1 MSKTKIIPKK
11 VVLFIVEGV
20 SDKQALSNILRKLYK
35 NSREIKFEI
44 TNGDVTSNTD
54 TSVDQVELQVK
65 KIVRT
70 YITDNKLRR
79 NDIFQIIQ
87 IFDMDGAYIPNSAI
101 IHGRTSKFIYSAN
114 SISCLTPKDVIV
126 RNEHKRTLMDKLLSI
141 SEINGIPYEKYF
153 MACNLDHVLYD
164 EQNLVADDK
173 LNRAYE
179 FQSQF
184 RGKEH
189 LFPIFLKQSAGE
201 NIPDDMDK
209 SWQYIKQDLHS
220 LERNTNLHLYFALH
234 PIIG

>member
-1 MSKTKIIPKK
+1 MSKNKILTKK

-20 SDKQALSNILRKLYK
+20 SDKQALNNILRKLYQ

-44 TNGDVTSNTD
+44 TNGDATSNPD

-70 YITDNKLRR
+70 YITDNKLRK
-79 NDIFQIIQ
+79 NDIFQVIQ

-101 IHGRTSKFIYSAN
+101 IRGRTGKFIYTAN
-114 SISCLTPKDVIV
+114 NILCLTPQDVIV
-126 RNEHKRTLMDKLLSI
+126 RNEHKRALMDKLLSI

-153 MACNLDHVLYD
+153 MSCNLDHVLYD
-164 EQNLVADDK
+164 EQNLNADDK
-173 LNRAYE
+173 LNRACE

-184 RGKEH
+184 RGQEH

-201 NIPDDMDK
+201 NMPDDLDK
-209 SWQYIKQDLHS
+209 SWEYIKQDMHS
-220 LERNTNLHLYFALH
+220 LERNTNLHLYFSLH
-234 PIIG
+234 PIIW